1 MTPPERLLWEQLKG
15 HKLDGFKFRRQH
27 PFAPYILDFYCPA
40 KRLAIEVDGEA
51 HSMGDNPQRDARR
64 DAFLKQQGVRV
75 MRISADDVFR
85 ELNGVVLTILDELN
99 R

>member
-15 HKLDGFKFRRQH
+15 HKLEGFKFRRQH

-64 DAFLKQQGVRV
+64 DAFLKSQDVRV
-75 MRISADDVFR
+75 VRYSAESVSQDK
-85 ELNGVVLTILDELN
+85 NSVVLSILDELS